1 MHEEELI
8 SDHGSAKI
16 YRANDNRKLLLK
28 RNNILWALG
37 SEIRDY
43 KKNIGENAKGDC
55 LEIGLGLGVASKHIL
70 SFSEVKSL
78 TTIEMDYD
86 VIQAQKQAIFIDDSR
101 HIIINTDGLS
111 YINETERTFDFI
123 FFDFYKRID
132 NDNYSEIS
140 KIVQA
145 AQKILNHNGII
156 SGWIY
161 KTTPKEFKN
170 IFTEGH
176 NNGANS

>member
-123 FFDFYKRID
+123 FFDFYRFITED
-132 NDNYSEIS
+132 TYPEILEM
-140 KIVQA
+140 VQA
-145 AQKILNHNGII
+145 SYRILNRNGII
-156 SGWIY
+156 SGWMPRH
-161 KTTPKEFKN
+161 TKERFKN
-170 IFTEGH
+170 VFK
-176 NNGANS
+176 N